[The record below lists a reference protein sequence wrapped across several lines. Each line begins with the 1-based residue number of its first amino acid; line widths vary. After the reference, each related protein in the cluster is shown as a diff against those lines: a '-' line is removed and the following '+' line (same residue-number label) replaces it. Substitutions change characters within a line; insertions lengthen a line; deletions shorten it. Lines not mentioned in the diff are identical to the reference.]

1 LTLPGAAVAQDKLK
15 PGKEID
21 LGKCGNVTL
30 HLSEDRKR
38 LLIGFDVDPRGFDK
52 TGVNTFIDA
61 LKKVREKM
69 ER

>member
-1 LTLPGAAVAQDKLK
+1 MTQDKLR

-21 LGKCGNVTL
+21 LGKCGSVTL
-30 HLSEDRKR
+30 HLSEDFKR
-38 LLIGFDVDPRGFDK
+38 LLIAFDVDPRGFDK

-61 LKKVREKM
+61 LKKVRDKM